1 MLTDL
6 HRGSDIFTDNPKQK
20 QNLFSEGDFSTN
32 QDQTNKREVAL
43 SYEDIGYA
51 PPPN

>member
-6 HRGSDIFTDNPKQK
+6 HRGSDIFSTDNLKPKHK
-20 QNLFSEGDFSTN
+20 LFSEGDFSTN
-32 QDQTNKREVAL
+32 QDQTNKREIAL

-51 PPPN
+51 PPN